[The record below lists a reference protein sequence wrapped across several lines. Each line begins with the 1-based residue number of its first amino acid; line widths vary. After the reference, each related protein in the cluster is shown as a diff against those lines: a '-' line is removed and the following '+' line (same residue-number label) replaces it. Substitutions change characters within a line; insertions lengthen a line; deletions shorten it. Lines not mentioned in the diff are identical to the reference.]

1 MDSIKVKG
9 ARMHNLKNIDVEIP
23 RHSLTVI
30 TGLSGSGKSSL
41 AFDTIFAEGQR
52 RYAESLS
59 AYARQFIAQMEKP
72 EVDSI
77 EGLSPAISIDQK
89 TAPRNPRSTVGTV
102 TEIYDYMRLLW
113 AKVGKVHCPITGKL
127 LTKQSSSQI
136 VDIITGMQEG
146 KKIMLLAPQVIGR
159 KGAHQKILDT
169 IKREGF
175 VRMRVD
181 GQIVTTDE
189 ELVLDP
195 KKSHDIEIVIDRMV
209 IRDFQPITET
219 LKDGTT
225 MESPNPNRVRLADS
239 VELALKKGEGMLSVL
254 DADTGEVLKFSD
266 RFVNP
271 DYPEMSIPEIEPRS
285 FSFNSPHGACEHCHG
300 IGSILQIDAASIIPN
315 QDLTVNEGAIHPWAT
330 SAGRMSFTVQILAAV
345 AKKLKFSLDTPW
357 KKLPPETQQIILYGY
372 PEKVDVDFETEKFD
386 GHYQTTYEGVIPNLE
401 RRHRETDS
409 SYVRTQIEAYMFEL
423 PCPECHGKR
432 LKKEILGVT
441 VGDKNIVQGTEMSIV
456 TARKFFE
463 GLVPIRKESK
473 ETKESKESKE
483 LQQDKNKNASL
494 ESLVSLDSS
503 ESSLTDYEYAI
514 VRKVITEIVARL
526 KFLENVGLKYL
537 TLNRSAATLSGGEAQ
552 RIRLAT
558 QIGSALQGVLYVLD
572 EPSIGLHQRD
582 NTKLIATLTNLRD
595 IGNTVIVVEH
605 DQETIQSADWLL
617 EIGPGAGKHGGE
629 VVAQGTPKELISN
642 PASVTGQYLSGKK
655 KIDVPSDRRTG
666 NGKTVDIIG
675 AKHHNLKD
683 LTVTL
688 PLGCFIGIT
697 GVSGSGKSSL
707 IHGILAPEL
716 QRVLNGAH
724 SKGQDF
730 KEIRGLQHLDKAI
743 VIDQSPIGRTPR
755 SNPATYTGIFTEVR
769 DVFAMTPEAKLRGY
783 KPGRF
788 SFNVSGGRCEECEG
802 DGLKRIEMHF
812 LPDVYV
818 TCERCRGER
827 YNRET
832 LEVTYKGKTIADALN
847 MTITEGLEF
856 FSAFPTIKN
865 KLQTLEDVGLG
876 YIHLGQSATTLSG
889 GEAQRI
895 KLATELTKRATGKTF
910 YILDEPT
917 TGLHFDDIQRLLD
930 VLQRLVEK
938 GNTVLVIEHNLDVIK
953 CVDHVID
960 IGPDGGDEGGRIIA
974 TGTPENVATVKE
986 SYTGEYLKG
995 MLGKK

>member
-1 MDSIKVKG
+1 MEYIKVKG
-9 ARMHNLKNIDVEIP
+9 ARMHNLKNVDVTIP
-23 RHSLTVI
+23 RNKLTVI

-41 AFDTIFAEGQR
+41 AFDTLFAEGQR

-59 AYARQFIAQMEKP
+59 AYARQFISQMEKP

-89 TAPRNPRSTVGTV
+89 TAARNPRSTVGTV

-127 LTKQSSSQI
+127 LTKQSSTQI
-136 VDIITGMQEG
+136 VDIITKMPEG
-146 KKIMLLAPQVIGR
+146 RKIFLLAPQVIGR
-159 KGAHQKILDT
+159 KGAHQKIIDT

-175 VRMRVD
+175 VRMRID

-189 ELVLDP
+189 DLQLDP
-195 KKSHDIEIVIDRMV
+195 KKSHDIEIVVDRLIV
-209 IRDFQPITET
+209 RDFDPVTEK
-219 LKDGTT
+219 LSDGT
-225 MESPNPNRVRLADS
+225 EVEQPNPNRVRLADS
-239 VELALKKGEGMLSVL
+239 VELALKKGEGMLFVM
-254 DADTGEVLKFSD
+254 DAESNEVVKFSD

-271 DYPEMSIPEIEPRS
+271 DYPEMSIPAIEPRS
-285 FSFNSPHGACEHCHG
+285 FSFNSPHGACETCHG
-300 IGSILQIDAASIIPN
+300 IGSILQVDKGSIVPN
-315 QDLTVNEGAIHPWAT
+315 QELTLNEGAIHPWAT
-330 SAGRMSFTVQILAAV
+330 SAGRMSFMMQALEAL
-345 AKKLKFSLDTPW
+345 AKKQKFSLDTPW
-357 KKLPPETQQIILYGY
+357 NKLSPEVQQVVLYGH
-372 PEKVDVDFETEKFD
+372 PDKLDVEFTSEKFE
-386 GHYQTTYEGVIPNLE
+386 GQYQTVYEGVIPNLE
-401 RRHRETDS
+401 RRHRETES
-409 SYVRTQIEAYMFEL
+409 SYTRSQIEGYMFEL
-423 PCPECHGKR
+423 PCPDCKGKR

-441 VGDKNIVQGTEMSIV
+441 VGDKNIVDATGMSI
-456 TARKFFE
+456 TGAKTFFSS
-463 GLVPIRKESK
+463 LVPPKGKGEK
-473 ETKESKESKE
+473 
-483 LQQDKNKNASL
+483 ASASAL
-494 ESLVSLDSS
+494 S
-503 ESSLTDYEYAI
+503 EYEYAI

-526 KFLENVGLKYL
+526 TFLENVGLKYL

-582 NTKLIATLTNLRD
+582 NSKLIATMNNLRD

-605 DQETIQSADWLL
+605 DQETIEAADYLL
-617 EIGPGAGKHGGE
+617 EIGPGAGKHGGTII
-629 VVAQGTPKELISN
+629 AQGTPAELAKV
-642 PASVTGQYLSGKK
+642 PESVTGQYLSGKK
-655 KIDVPSDRRTG
+655 KIEIPGKRRKG
-666 NGKTVDIIG
+666 NGKVVNVTD
-675 AKHHNLKD
+675 AHHHNLQHVD
-683 LTVTL
+683 VEL

-716 QRVLNGAH
+716 QRILNKAH

-730 KEIRGLQHLDKAI
+730 GKIEGIEHLDKAI

-769 DVFAMTPEAKLRGY
+769 DVFASTPEAKTRGY

-788 SFNVSGGRCEECEG
+788 SFNVSGGRCEDCEG

-818 TCERCRGER
+818 MCETCHGQR

-832 LEVTYKGKTIADALN
+832 LEVTYKGKNIAEALN
-847 MTITEGLEF
+847 MTISEGLDF
-856 FSAFPTIKN
+856 FAAFPAIKN
-865 KLQTLEDVGLG
+865 KLQTLDDVGLG

-917 TGLHFDDIQRLLD
+917 TGLHFDDISRLLD

-938 GNTVLVIEHNLDVIK
+938 GNTVLVIEHNLDVVK
-953 CVDHVID
+953 SVDHIVD
-960 IGPDGGDEGGRIIA
+960 IGPDGGDGGGKVVA
-974 TGTPENVATVKE
+974 QGTPEQVAKVAE
-986 SYTGEYLKG
+986 SYTGQYLKK
-995 MLGKK
+995 ML

>member
-1 MDSIKVKG
+1 MDFIKVKG
-9 ARMHNLKNIDVEIP
+9 ARMHNLKNVDVDIP
-23 RHSLTVI
+23 RNKLTVI

-59 AYARQFIAQMEKP
+59 AYARQFISQMEKP

-89 TAPRNPRSTVGTV
+89 TAARNPRSTVGTV

-127 LTKQSSSQI
+127 LTKQSSTQI
-136 VDIITGMQEG
+136 VDIITKMPDGR
-146 KKIMLLAPQVIGR
+146 KIFLLAPQVLGR
-159 KGAHQKILDT
+159 KGAHQKIIDT

-175 VRMRVD
+175 VRMRID

-189 ELVLDP
+189 DIQLDP
-195 KKSHDIEIVIDRMV
+195 KKSHDIEIVIDRLIV
-209 IRDFQPITET
+209 RDFEPVKEK
-219 LKDGTT
+219 LSDGT
-225 MESPNPNRVRLADS
+225 EVEQPNPNRVRLADS
-239 VELALKKGEGMLSVL
+239 VELALKKGEGMLFVM
-254 DADTGEVLKFSD
+254 DADDTKNVVKFSD

-271 DYPEMSIPEIEPRS
+271 DYPEMSIPAIEPRS
-285 FSFNSPHGACEHCHG
+285 FSFNSPHGACETCHG
-300 IGSILQIDAASIIPN
+300 IGSILQVDKGSIVPN
-315 QDLTVNEGAIHPWAT
+315 QDLTLNEGAIHPWAT
-330 SAGRMSFTVQILAAV
+330 SAGRMSFMMQALEAL
-345 AKKLKFSLDTPW
+345 AKKQKFSLDTPW
-357 KKLPPETQQIILYGY
+357 NKLTPEVQQVVLYGH
-372 PEKVDVDFETEKFD
+372 PDKLDVEFTSEKFE
-386 GHYQTTYEGVIPNLE
+386 GQYQTVYEGVIPNLE
-401 RRHRETDS
+401 RRHRETES
-409 SYVRTQIEAYMFEL
+409 TYTRSQIEGYMFEL
-423 PCPECHGKR
+423 PCPDCKGKR

-441 VGDKNIVQGTEMSIV
+441 VGEKNIVDATSMSI
-456 TARKFFE
+456 TGAKTFFSS
-463 GLVPIRKESK
+463 LVPVKGKEK
-473 ETKESKESKE
+473 
-483 LQQDKNKNASL
+483 ASAMAL
-494 ESLVSLDSS
+494 S
-503 ESSLTDYEYAI
+503 DYEYTI

-526 KFLENVGLKYL
+526 TFLENVGLKYL

-582 NTKLIATLTNLRD
+582 NSKLIATMNNLRD

-605 DQETIQSADWLL
+605 DQETIEAADYLL
-617 EIGPGAGKHGGE
+617 EIGPGAGKHGGTII
-629 VVAQGTPKELISN
+629 AQGTPAELIKV
-642 PASVTGQYLSGKK
+642 PESVTGQYLSGKK
-655 KIDVPSDRRTG
+655 KIVVPDKRRKG
-666 NGKTVDIIG
+666 NGKVVKVVD
-675 AKHHNLKD
+675 AHHHNLQHV
-683 LTVTL
+683 TVEL

-716 QRVLNGAH
+716 QRMLNKAH

-730 KEIRGLQHLDKAI
+730 EKIEGIQHLDKAI

-755 SNPATYTGIFTEVR
+755 SNPATYTGVFTEVR
-769 DVFAMTPEAKLRGY
+769 DVFAATPEAKTRGY

-788 SFNVSGGRCEECEG
+788 SFNVSGGRCEDCEG

-818 TCERCRGER
+818 MCETCHGQR

-832 LEVTYKGKTIADALN
+832 LEVTYKGRNIAEALN
-847 MTITEGLEF
+847 MTISEGLDF
-856 FSAFPTIKN
+856 FAAFPSIKN
-865 KLQTLEDVGLG
+865 KLQTLDDVGLG

-917 TGLHFDDIQRLLD
+917 TGLHFDDINRLLD

-938 GNTVLVIEHNLDVIK
+938 GNTVLVIEHNLDVVK
-953 CVDHVID
+953 SVDHIVD
-960 IGPDGGDEGGRIIA
+960 IGPDGGDGGGRVVA
-974 TGTPENVATVKE
+974 QGTPEQVAKVAE
-986 SYTGEYLKG
+986 SYTGQYLKK
-995 MLGKK
+995 MLQ

>member
-1 MDSIKVKG
+1 
-9 ARMHNLKNIDVEIP
+9 MHNLKNIDVEIP
-23 RHSLTVI
+23 RNSLTVI

-59 AYARQFIAQMEKP
+59 AYARQFISQMEKP

-113 AKVGKVHCPITGKL
+113 AKVGKVHCPVTGKL
-127 LTKQSSSQI
+127 LTKQSASQI
-136 VDIITGMQEG
+136 VDIIARMPEG
-146 KKIMLLAPQVIGR
+146 RKIILLSPQVSGR
-159 KGAHQKILDT
+159 KGAHQKILDS

-175 VRMRVD
+175 VRIRVD
-181 GQIVTTDE
+181 GEIVTTDE
-189 ELVLDP
+189 ELNLDP
-195 KKSHDIEIVIDRMV
+195 KKSHSIETVIDRMV
-209 IRDFQPITET
+209 LRDFEPIKET
-219 LKDGTT
+219 LSDGTT
-225 MESPNPNRVRLADS
+225 IDAPNPNRARLSDS
-239 VELALKKGEGMLSVL
+239 VELALRKGEGLVFMMDS
-254 DADTGEVLKFSD
+254 DTKEIWKFSD

-285 FSFNSPHGACEHCHG
+285 FSFNSPHGACDFCHG
-300 IGSILQIDAASIIPN
+300 IGSILQVDRSTVVPN
-315 QDLTVNEGAIHPWAT
+315 QDLTISEGAIHPWAT
-330 SAGRMSFTVQILAAV
+330 SAGRMSFMLQTLAALG
-345 AKKLKFSLDTPW
+345 KKLKFSLDAPW
-357 KKLPPETQQIILYGY
+357 RSLDPEVQKIVLYGH
-372 PEKVDVDFETEKFD
+372 PEKIEVDFSSEKFD

-401 RRHRETDS
+401 RRHHETDS

-423 PCPECHGKR
+423 PCPKCEGKR

-441 VGDKNIVQGTEMSIV
+441 VGDKNIVEASALSISN
-456 TARKFFE
+456 AKKFYE
-463 GLVPIRKESK
+463 ELIPGKK
-473 ETKESKESKE
+473 ETEETKDVETPHRGVST
-483 LQQDKNKNASL
+483 NKSVF
-494 ESLVSLDSS
+494 SSVSSVPS
-503 ESSLTDYEYAI
+503 ATSALTSYEYTI
-514 VRKVITEIVARL
+514 VRKVISEIISRL
-526 KFLENVGLKYL
+526 SFLENVGLKYL
-537 TLNRSAATLSGGEAQ
+537 TLDRSAATLSGGEAQ

-582 NTKLIATLTNLRD
+582 NMKLISTMTNLRD

-605 DQETIQSADWLL
+605 DQETIRSADWLL
-617 EIGPGAGKHGGE
+617 EIGPGAGKNGGE
-629 VVAQGTPKELISN
+629 VVAQGSVADLMKN
-642 PASVTGQYLSGKK
+642 PGSVTGQYLSGKK
-655 KIDVPSDRRTG
+655 KIPIPGRRRKG
-666 NGKTVDIIG
+666 NGKFVEILG
-675 AKHHNLKD
+675 ARHHNLKEID
-683 LTVTL
+683 VKL
-688 PLGCFIGIT
+688 PLGCLIGIT

-716 QRVLNGAH
+716 LRTLNNAH
-724 SKGQDF
+724 TKGQEF
-730 KEIRGLQHLDKAI
+730 KEIRGLDHLDKAI

-818 TCERCRGER
+818 TCESCKGQR

-832 LEVTYKGKTIADALN
+832 LEVTYKGKTIADTLE
-847 MTITEGLEF
+847 MTISEALDFLG
-856 FSAFPTIKN
+856 AFPSIKN
-865 KLQTLEDVGLG
+865 KLQTLSDVGLG

-917 TGLHFDDIQRLLD
+917 TGLHFDDIHRLLD

-938 GNTVLVIEHNLDVIK
+938 GNTVLVIEHNLDVVK

-960 IGPDGGDEGGRIIA
+960 IGPDGGDEGGKIIA
-974 TGTPENVATVKE
+974 TGTPEQVAKVGE
-986 SYTGEYLKG
+986 SYTGEYLKKI
-995 MLGKK
+995 LA

>member
-1 MDSIKVKG
+1 MDYIKVKG

-23 RHSLTVI
+23 RNSLTVI

-59 AYARQFIAQMEKP
+59 AYARQFIAQLEKP

-113 AKVGKVHCPITGKL
+113 AKVGQVHSPITGKPL
-127 LTKQSSSQI
+127 SKQSPSQI
-136 VDIITGMQEG
+136 TDLITRMPDGRKII
-146 KKIMLLAPQVIGR
+146 LLSPQVIGR
-159 KGAHQKILDT
+159 KGAHQKILDQ

-175 VRMRVD
+175 VRMRID

-189 ELVLDP
+189 EPQLDP
-195 KKSHDIEIVIDRMV
+195 KKSHDIEIVVDRMIV
-209 IRDFQPITET
+209 RDFGPIKEK
-219 LKDGTT
+219 LSDGT
-225 MESPNPNRVRLADS
+225 EVEQPNPNRVRLSDS
-239 VELALKKGEGMLSVL
+239 VELALRKGEGMMFVMDS
-254 DADTGEVLKFSD
+254 DTGDLTKFSD
-266 RFVNP
+266 KFVDP

-300 IGSILQIDAASIIPN
+300 IGSILQVDAGLIVPN
-315 QDLTVNEGAIHPWAT
+315 PELTINEGVIHPWAT
-330 SAGRMSFTVQILAAV
+330 SAGRMSFMLQALTALS
-345 AKKLKFSLDTPW
+345 KKQKFSLDLPW
-357 KKLPPETQQIILYGY
+357 NKLSPEIQKIVMQGS
-372 PEKVDVDFETEKFD
+372 PEKVDVDFITEKFD

-401 RRHRETDS
+401 RRHKETDS
-409 SYVRTQIEAYMFEL
+409 AYTRSQIEAYMFEL
-423 PCPECHGKR
+423 PCPECGGKR
-432 LKKEILGVT
+432 LRKEILGVT
-441 VGDKNIVQGTEMSIV
+441 VGKKNIVDGTGLSV
-456 TARKFFE
+456 VGARKFFE
-463 GLVPIRKESK
+463 SLMPEKKG
-473 ETKESKESKE
+473 E
-483 LQQDKNKNASL
+483 LSL
-494 ESLVSLDSS
+494 S
-503 ESSLTDYEYAI
+503 TYDYTI
-514 VRKVITEIVARL
+514 VKKVIAEIISRL
-526 KFLENVGLKYL
+526 TFLENVGLKYL
-537 TLNRSAATLSGGEAQ
+537 TLDRSAATLSGGEAQ

-582 NTKLIATLTNLRD
+582 NTKLIKTMTNLRD
-595 IGNTVIVVEH
+595 LGNTVIVVEH
-605 DQETIQSADWLL
+605 DQETIEAADWLL
-617 EIGPGAGKHGGE
+617 EIGPGAGKHGGQ
-629 VVAQGTPKELISN
+629 VIAQGTPKQLIGN
-642 PASVTGQYLSGKK
+642 EKSVTGQYLSGKK
-655 KIDVPSDRRTG
+655 MIPVPQARRKG
-666 NGKTVDIIG
+666 NGKFVEVKG
-675 AKHHNLKD
+675 ATHHNLRNID
-683 LTVTL
+683 VQF
-688 PLGCFIGIT
+688 PLGCFIGVT

-716 QRVLNGAH
+716 LRTLNKAH
-724 SKGQDF
+724 GKGQDF
-730 KEIRGLQHLDKAI
+730 KGISGLEHLDKAI

-769 DVFAMTPEAKLRGY
+769 DVFAATPEAKTRGY

-788 SFNVSGGRCEECEG
+788 SFNVSGGRCEDCEG

-818 TCERCRGER
+818 MCETCKGQR

-832 LEVTYKGKTIADALN
+832 LEVTYKGRNIAEALDMTIA
-847 MTITEGLEF
+847 ESLEF
-856 FSAFPTIKN
+856 FAAFPSIKN
-865 KLQTLEDVGLG
+865 KLQTLNDVGLG

-917 TGLHFDDIQRLLD
+917 TGLHFDDIHRLLD

-938 GNTVLVIEHNLDVIK
+938 GNTVLVIEHNLDVVK
-953 CVDHVID
+953 SVDHVID
-960 IGPDGGDEGGRIIA
+960 IGPDGGDEGGQVIGI
-974 TGTPENVATVKE
+974 GTPEEVADIAK
-986 SYTGEYLKG
+986 SYTGQYLKK
-995 MLGKK
+995 MLK

>member
-1 MDSIKVKG
+1 MDLIRVKG
-9 ARMHNLKNIDVEIP
+9 ARMHNLKNIDVDIP
-23 RHSLTVI
+23 RNSLTVI

-59 AYARQFIAQMEKP
+59 AYARQFISQMEKP

-77 EGLSPAISIDQK
+77 DGLSPAISIDQK

-113 AKVGKVHCPITGKL
+113 AKVGQVHCPITGKP
-127 LTKQSSSQI
+127 LTKQSSTQI
-136 VDIITGMQEG
+136 TDIITKMPDGR
-146 KKIMLLAPQVIGR
+146 KIILLAPQVMGR
-159 KGAHQKILDT
+159 KGAHQKIIDT

-175 VRMRVD
+175 VRMRID

-189 ELVLDP
+189 ELALDP
-195 KKSHDIEIVIDRMV
+195 KKSHDIEIVVDRLLV
-209 IRDFQPITET
+209 HDFDPVEEK
-219 LKDGTT
+219 LSDGTII
-225 MESPNPNRVRLADS
+225 EEVNPNRVRLADS
-239 VELALKKGEGMLSVL
+239 VELALKKGDGLMFVMDSESGNLV
-254 DADTGEVLKFSD
+254 KFSD
-266 RFVNP
+266 KFVNP

-300 IGSILQIDAASIIPN
+300 IGSILQIDAPSIVPN
-315 QDLTVNEGAIHPWAT
+315 PDLTVEEGAIHPWAT
-330 SAGRMSFTVQILAAV
+330 SAGRMSFMLQTLTALS
-345 AKKLKFSLDTPW
+345 KKLKFDLDVSWKHLTPDVQ
-357 KKLPPETQQIILYGY
+357 KIVLYGH
-372 PEKVDVDFETEKFD
+372 PEKVDVDFMTDKFD

-401 RRHRETDS
+401 RRHKETDS
-409 SYVRTQIEAYMFEL
+409 TYTRSQIEAYMFEL
-423 PCPECHGKR
+423 PCPECGGKR

-441 VGDKNIVQGTEMSIV
+441 VGKKNIVDGTEMSV
-456 TARKFFE
+456 TNARKFFE
-463 GLVPIRKESK
+463 NLSPGKS
-473 ETKESKESKE
+473 
-483 LQQDKNKNASL
+483 DFSL
-494 ESLVSLDSS
+494 S
-503 ESSLTDYEYAI
+503 DYEFTI
-514 VRKVITEIVARL
+514 VKKVTSEIISRL
-526 KFLENVGLKYL
+526 LFLENVGLKYL

-582 NTKLIATLTNLRD
+582 NTKLIKTMTNLRD

-605 DQETIQSADWLL
+605 DQETIESADWLL
-617 EIGPGAGKHGGE
+617 EIGPGAGKHGGR
-629 VVAQGTPKELISN
+629 VVAQGTPKQLI
-642 PASVTGQYLSGKK
+642 ATAESVTGQYLSGKK
-655 KIDVPSDRRTG
+655 KIPVPTSRRKG
-666 NGKTVDIIG
+666 NGKTVEIIG
-675 AKHHNLKD
+675 ATHHNLQN
-683 LTVTL
+683 VHAVF
-688 PLGCFIGIT
+688 PLGCLIGIT

-716 QRVLNGAH
+716 LRTLNKAH
-724 SKGQDF
+724 SKGQNF
-730 KEIRGLQHLDKAI
+730 TEIKGLQHLDKAI
-743 VIDQSPIGRTPR
+743 VIDQSPIGHTPR

-769 DVFAMTPEAKLRGY
+769 DVFAMTPEAKTRGY

-788 SFNVSGGRCEECEG
+788 SFNVSGGRCEDCEG

-818 TCERCRGER
+818 TCETCHGKR

-832 LEVTYKGKTIADALN
+832 LEVTYKGKNISDALS
-847 MTITEGLEF
+847 MTITEGLDF
-856 FSAFPTIKN
+856 FAAFPSIKN
-865 KLQTLEDVGLG
+865 KLQTLSDVGLG

-917 TGLHFDDIQRLLD
+917 TGLHFDDIARLLD

-938 GNTVLVIEHNLDVIK
+938 GNTVLVIEHNLDVVK
-953 CVDHVID
+953 SVDYIID
-960 IGPDGGDEGGRIIA
+960 IGPDGGDEGGKIMA
-974 TGTPENVATVKE
+974 TGTPEEVAESKD
-986 SYTGEYLKG
+986 SYTGQYLKK
-995 MLGKK
+995 ML